1 MSTVLASTLLLMTV
15 VLVLTA
21 MVMGTRRVLAPER
34 PVTITVNK
42 TLEIEGRTGEKLL
55 TILKEAKLP
64 IPSACAGAG
73 TCGLCRVT
81 VPADGGEPLP
91 TEAARLTR
99 AEMREG
105 MRLACQVVVRGPLTV
120 SVPEAFISAKT
131 WDFRVAVYENAGTV
145 DTRDRFNAARRVRIY
160 AAARWFRAGD
170 RATLRP

>member
-131 WDFRVAVYENAGTV
+131 WDFRVASTKMLAPLIREIVLMPPDGSGFMPRPGGFVQVTAP
-145 DTRDRFNAARRVRIY
+145 
-160 AAARWFRAGD
+160 
-170 RATLRP
+170 TLRP